1 MAGSGERND
10 DCGEKEGDVGEKTLE
25 CAIDSEEG
33 GLVALES

>member
-1 MAGSGERND
+1 VAGSGKRND
-10 DCGEKEGDVGEKTLE
+10 DGGEKEGNISQQTLE